1 MVNFTVSIP
10 EDLKAEMDKFP
21 DVNWS
26 ELTRKSVQNYLQN
39 RKNMFPPLEF
49 DLKEVH
55 FTYVDNLMQPSMS
68 VFLKVDNKL
77 DSQLIIDRM
86 LFTVKFVKEH
96 FIPHGEDY
104 RIIEAREK
112 NALQGVFKESSL
124 DYRSLCSGVSNMD
137 IRLSPPVEILRRL
150 NDKMQATFWIDI
162 SLWTYIQGFEN
173 PAIKN
178 LSVKVPI
185 DEWKNEVRVAL
196 IMYDADWN

>member
-1 MVNFTVSIP
+1 
-10 EDLKAEMDKFP
+10 
-21 DVNWS
+21 
-26 ELTRKSVQNYLQN
+26 
-39 RKNMFPPLEF
+39 
-49 DLKEVH
+49 
-55 FTYVDNLMQPSMS
+55 
-68 VFLKVDNKL
+68 
-77 DSQLIIDRM
+77 M